1 MQHTD
6 QTNALRADP
15 VYKAV
20 TAKIQAVASG
30 RVSPANLPG
39 PIAVRLAV
47 GLALDCLSSASPTG
61 NGERADTWRYMTPA
75 QRQAIADY
83 NPTYRGREW
92 ENVPVNYDLQT
103 GESAA

>member
-1 MQHTD
+1 MQQTD
-6 QTNALRADP
+6 QTTLRADP

-30 RVSPANLPG
+30 LVSLENLPG
-39 PIAVRLAV
+39 PLAVRLAV
-47 GLALDCLSSASPTG
+47 GLALDCLS
-61 NGERADTWRYMTPA
+61 ERADTWRYMTPA

-92 ENVPVNYDLQT
+92 ENIPVNYDLQT
-103 GESAA
+103 EAA